1 MLMYQEEMCTTM
13 LAELKSE
20 NPRAFAFFFDLHYG
34 PLCYFAERLVRDQLV
49 AEDIV
54 EETFMKLWDKRYDF
68 ENQHGIKA
76 FLYITTRNAC
86 INVIKQMQRDTLSQ
100 AEMLYLA
107 EKKEGFVLNEMI
119 RTEVL
124 NVVDQELNKLP
135 VQCRTV
141 LKMSYV
147 KGLKNHEIADKLD
160 ISIHTVR
167 NQKARGLQILR
178 TKFEGNHLL
187 G

>member
-1 MLMYQEEMCTTM
+1 MYQEASCSTM
-13 LAELKSE
+13 LIELKGQ
-20 NPRAFAFFFDLHYG
+20 NPKAFAFFFDRHYN
-34 PLCYFAERLVRDQLV
+34 PLCYFAERLVRDQQV

-54 EETFMKLWDKRYDF
+54 EESFMKLWDKRSDF
-68 ENQHGIKA
+68 ESEHGIKA

-86 INVIKQMQRDTLSQ
+86 INMIKQSQRDTLSQ

-119 RTEVL
+119 RAEVL
-124 NVVDQELNKLP
+124 RVIGQELNRLP
-135 VQCRTV
+135 VQCRTI
-141 LKMSYV
+141 LKMSYE
-147 KGLKNHEIADKLD
+147 KGLKNHEIANKLA

-167 NQKARGLQILR
+167 NQKARGLQLLR
-178 TKFEGNHLL
+178 TKFDENQLL